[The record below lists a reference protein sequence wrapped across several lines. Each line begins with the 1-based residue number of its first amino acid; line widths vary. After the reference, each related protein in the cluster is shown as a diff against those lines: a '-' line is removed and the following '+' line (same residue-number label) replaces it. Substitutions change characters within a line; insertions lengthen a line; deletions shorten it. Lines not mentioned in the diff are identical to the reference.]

1 MDFMDEKEWI
11 RRRQILNEINK
22 YLSMLKKRSDLKIF
36 KSKQEIEELENE
48 IKKLIVL
55 KYGRLIEIKLVFKN
69 VREIEIKRF
78 HILDD
83 NEIWGNFMNRK
94 LYK

>member
-1 MDFMDEKEWI
+1 MDEKEWI

-55 KYGRLIEIKLVFKN
+55 KYGRLIEIKLEFKSMA
-69 VREIEIKRF
+69 EIEIRRF
-78 HILDD
+78 HIIDD
-83 NEIWGNFMNRK
+83 EI
-94 LYK
+94 

>member
-11 RRRQILNEINK
+11 RRRHILNEINR
-22 YLSMLKKRSDLKIF
+22 YLSVLKKRVDLKIF
-36 KSKQEIEELENE
+36 KSKQEIVELENE

-83 NEIWGNFMNRK
+83 NEI
-94 LYK
+94 